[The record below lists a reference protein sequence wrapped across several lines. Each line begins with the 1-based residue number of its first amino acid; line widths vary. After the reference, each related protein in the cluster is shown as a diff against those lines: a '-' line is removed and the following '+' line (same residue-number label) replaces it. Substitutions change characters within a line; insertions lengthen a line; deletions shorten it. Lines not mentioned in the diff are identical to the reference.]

1 VKIRFRRGLG
11 HNERDRPLGAHDAA
25 LPRIPE
31 VAVTFNTEFRWTSAA
46 RTDVGCVRQIN
57 EDALLDAPERGLWAV
72 ADGMGGH
79 AVGDLA
85 SRMVIE
91 SLAKA
96 AGPNGLPSV
105 IADARARLLDVN
117 ERLRLEAARRQVS
130 RIGSTVVLL
139 AARGGVCAYVWAG
152 DSRIYLFRQG
162 RLMQLTRDH
171 SHVEELKARGQLTA
185 EEALHHPAQHL
196 ITRAVGAL
204 DVLELDEN
212 TLTLN
217 DGDTFLLCSDGL
229 SNEVSEAEMASEL
242 ESGNCEAA
250 AQRLLEIAL
259 ARGARDNIS
268 VVVAHAEDLMAT
280 DKTQVNPSI

>member
-1 VKIRFRRGLG
+1 M
-11 HNERDRPLGAHDAA
+11 
-25 LPRIPE
+25 
-31 VAVTFNTEFRWTSAA
+31 TFTAEFRWTSAA
-46 RTDVGCVRQIN
+46 RSDVGCVRQVN
-57 EDALLDAPERGLWAV
+57 EDALLDSLERGIWAV

-91 SLAKA
+91 SLSNMSAD
-96 AGPNGLPSV
+96 NGLASV
-105 IADARARLLDVN
+105 IADARERLIDVN
-117 ERLRLEAARRQVS
+117 GKLRTEAARRLVS

-139 AARGGVCAYVWAG
+139 AARDGACAYLWAG
-152 DSRIYLFRQG
+152 DSRIYLFRNG
-162 RLMQLTRDH
+162 RLVQLTRDH
-171 SHVEELKARGQLTA
+171 SQVEELKARGQLTA

-204 DVLELDEN
+204 DTLELDES
-212 TLTLN
+212 TVALK

-242 ESGNCEAA
+242 APGNCEWA

-259 ARGARDNIS
+259 ERGGRDNIS
-268 VVVAHAEDLMAT
+268 LVVAHADDMLAM
-280 DKTQVNPSI
+280 DRTQINPSI

>member
-1 VKIRFRRGLG
+1 M
-11 HNERDRPLGAHDAA
+11 
-25 LPRIPE
+25 
-31 VAVTFNTEFRWTSAA
+31 TFTTEFRWKSAA
-46 RTDVGCVRQIN
+46 RTDTGCVRQIN
-57 EDALLDAPERGLWAV
+57 EDAILDAPDRGLWAV

-91 SLAKA
+91 SLAGMTSHSA
-96 AGPNGLPSV
+96 
-105 IADARARLLDVN
+105 IAYARAQLLDVN
-117 ERLRLEAARRQVS
+117 TQLRAEALRRQVS

-139 AARGGVCAYVWAG
+139 AARDGACVYLWAG
-152 DSRIYLFRQG
+152 DSRIYLLRRG
-162 RLMQLTRDH
+162 RLTQLTRDH

-204 DVLELDEN
+204 DVLELDEDSVD
-212 TLTLN
+212 LR

-229 SNEVSEAEMASEL
+229 SNELSEEEMADEL
-242 ESGNCEAA
+242 AEPDCQLA

-259 ARGARDNIS
+259 SRGGRDNIS
-268 VVVAHAEDLMAT
+268 VIVARAEDCGAG
-280 DKTQVNPSI
+280 DKTQVNPGV